1 MKSIKTSLPITGYW
15 DTRQGGRAENQ
26 DACGFIDTPLG
37 FIAVVCDGMGGGP
50 SGQLAATVAVQKIVE
65 FVMNAPE
72 DASRKDVMKDA
83 IEYAHETIL
92 KMGIDNPSLRGMGT
106 TVASVLINKYSAII
120 SHVGDSR
127 IYQFRW
133 GRKKFRTEDHSMVA
147 DLVRNGT
154 LTEEQARLSSQSN
167 LITKALGGQL
177 SNIAEV
183 SEVPYESGDRFL
195 LCTDG
200 IWGMMPERDLIRKT
214 AKTPSLSG
222 AVDGTILEVDE
233 LGRKDGNTH
242 DNMTIVMI
250 ETKQDS
256 IIKEKMN
263 KKTLR
268 IILGLAAICIISFFA
283 NIILIKKLS
292 APNPAEQRV
301 ETLMEQSQEKDKII
315 GELQQEV
322 NKLKNDMANQAQ
334 ETAKAK
340 LEVAKEQEEAAKR
353 ARAQAEEQA
362 KEAQAAAEKASAAAK
377 QAQSAAN
384 VISKRLQGVIGTIS
398 SAQKSKE
405 TTKKDKYRNSAIED
419 LKSLAKKDPKN
430 KNTYDYVIQE
440 LKKPIALSNSEK
452 AQGHYNSLISKL
464 KTIK

>member
-92 KMGIDNPSLRGMGT
+92 KMGTDNPSLRGMGT

-127 IYQFRW
+127 VYQFRW

-183 SEVPYESGDRFL
+183 SEVSYESGDRFL

-200 IWGMMPERDLIRKT
+200 IWGMMPERDLIRRT

-233 LGRKDGNTH
+233 LGRRDGNTH

-268 IILGLAAICIISFFA
+268 IILGLAAICIISFIA
-283 NIILIKKLS
+283 NIILIGKLS
-292 APNPAEQRV
+292 APNPAEQQV
-301 ETLMEQSQEKDKII
+301 ETLMEQGQEKDKKI

-322 NKLKNDMANQAQ
+322 NKLKTDMANQTQ

-362 KEAQAAAEKASAAAK
+362 KEAQAAAEKATAAAK
-377 QAQSAAN
+377 QAQAAN
-384 VISKRLQGVIGTIS
+384 DISKRVDGVKNKIS
-398 SAQKSKE
+398 TARDMKE
-405 TTKKDKYRNSAIED
+405 GKNRVNLRNSAIAD
-419 LKSLAKKDPKN
+419 LKSLSQIDPKH
-430 KNTYDYVIQE
+430 KAIYSWI
-440 LKKPIALSNSEK
+440 SEK
-452 AQGHYNSLISKL
+452 LNNKIAQNNSGEAKRHYNMLIDKL
-464 KTIK
+464 KTVK

>member
-92 KMGIDNPSLRGMGT
+92 KMGTDNPSLRGMGT

-127 IYQFRW
+127 VYQFRW
-133 GRKKFRTEDHSMVA
+133 GRKKFRTQDHSMVA

-183 SEVPYESGDRFL
+183 SEVSYESGDRFL

-200 IWGMMPERDLIRKT
+200 IWGMMPERDLIRRT

-233 LGRKDGNTH
+233 LGRRDGNTH

-268 IILGLAAICIISFFA
+268 IILGLAAICIISFIA
-283 NIILIKKLS
+283 NIILIGKLS
-292 APNPAEQRV
+292 APNPAEQQV
-301 ETLMEQSQEKDKII
+301 ETLMEQSQEKDKKI

-322 NKLKNDMANQAQ
+322 NKLKTDMANQTQ

-362 KEAQAAAEKASAAAK
+362 KEAQAAAEKATAAAK
-377 QAQSAAN
+377 QAQAAN
-384 VISKRLQGVIGTIS
+384 DILKRVQGIIGTIS
-398 SAQKSKE
+398 SARDTKE
-405 TTKKDKYRNSAIED
+405 GNNRDRLRNSAIAD
-419 LKSLAKKDPKN
+419 LKSLSQKDPKHKAIYSEVSEKLNN
-430 KNTYDYVIQE
+430 K
-440 LKKPIALSNSEK
+440 IAHSNSKEAK
-452 AQGHYNSLISKL
+452 NHYNILIQKL

>member
-154 LTEEQARLSSQSN
+154 LTEER
-167 LITKALGGQL
+167 ID
-177 SNIAEV
+177 
-183 SEVPYESGDRFL
+183 ESLMRIYSVKFGD
-195 LCTDG
+195 
-200 IWGMMPERDLIRKT
+200 
-214 AKTPSLSG
+214 
-222 AVDGTILEVDE
+222 
-233 LGRKDGNTH
+233 
-242 DNMTIVMI
+242 
-250 ETKQDS
+250 
-256 IIKEKMN
+256 
-263 KKTLR
+263 
-268 IILGLAAICIISFFA
+268 
-283 NIILIKKLS
+283 
-292 APNPAEQRV
+292 
-301 ETLMEQSQEKDKII
+301 
-315 GELQQEV
+315 
-322 NKLKNDMANQAQ
+322 
-334 ETAKAK
+334 
-340 LEVAKEQEEAAKR
+340 
-353 ARAQAEEQA
+353 
-362 KEAQAAAEKASAAAK
+362 
-377 QAQSAAN
+377 
-384 VISKRLQGVIGTIS
+384 
-398 SAQKSKE
+398 
-405 TTKKDKYRNSAIED
+405 
-419 LKSLAKKDPKN
+419 
-430 KNTYDYVIQE
+430 
-440 LKKPIALSNSEK
+440 
-452 AQGHYNSLISKL
+452 
-464 KTIK
+464 